1 MALDRTLVYLDHAS
15 LAPPTAEAIDAMSLA
30 ARESWGNPRSLHAI
44 GGRASRALEEARQQ
58 VADYVDTAAHEI
70 VFVAS
75 GTDALARAFALALA
89 RLPAGGAVV
98 GSRLDHPSLQ
108 ALVEAA
114 GGAGHDVRWL
124 ALPAGAACEEDR
136 QALAAASLVALSACN
151 HEMGTILALDGVSP
165 GALRVIDAVQAA
177 PWIPLA
183 PLADARTFYAMS
195 GAKLGAPQ
203 GVGVLRVP
211 GAVFHEARDAGVPLE
226 EDSPPW
232 LAAIGLGASCASRS
246 SRREGALARAR
257 ALASRLILGLQEIDP
272 AVAINGAPAARLG
285 PIVSASFPGVAGKAL
300 VTALSMRGVC
310 ISHTAACQSRRIDAS
325 PVVRAAYP
333 DAPERAV
340 GATRWSVSEELDEA
354 AIDRALDAARDAW
367 RSLRSR

>member
-1 MALDRTLVYLDHAS
+1 MALDRTLVYLDSAS
-15 LAPPTAEAIDAMSLA
+15 LAPPTAEAILAMSLA

-44 GGRASRALEEARQQ
+44 GGRAARALEEARQQ

-75 GTDALARAFALALA
+75 GTCALSRAFALALA
-89 RLPAGGAVV
+89 RLPAGGTVA
-98 GSRLDHPSLQ
+98 GSRLDHPALQ

-114 GGAGHDVRWL
+114 SRAGHDVRWL
-124 ALPAGAACEEDR
+124 SLPEGVPSDEDR
-136 QALAAASLVALSACN
+136 ATLAAASLVALSACN
-151 HEMGTILALDGVSP
+151 HEMGTLLALDAVSP

-177 PWIPLA
+177 PWISLA
-183 PLADARTFYAMS
+183 PLADARTYYAVS

-211 GAVFHEARDAGVPLE
+211 GAVFHAARDAGAPLE
-226 EDSPPW
+226 GDSPPW
-232 LAAIGLGASCASRS
+232 LAAIGLGASCAARS
-246 SRREGALARAR
+246 ATRDAALERAR
-257 ALASRLILGLQEIDP
+257 ALASRLVLGLQEIDP
-272 AVAINGAPAARLG
+272 AVAINGAPSARLG

-333 DAPERAV
+333 GAPERAV
-340 GATRWSVSEELDEA
+340 GATRWSVSEHLDDA

-367 RSLRSR
+367 RSLGPR